1 METSYVPWLFTSFAS
16 FFFRSLLGWAGLRS
30 SAFLEA
36 KICSNYRDQSNI
48 TPCLGSFV
56 KVLKAVKHN
65 AMSSNK
71 ACNTIIMTRVEL
83 LILLRKPNLQ
93 VFSYGP
99 HDLLFGGRKYVY
111 TSQLNKRKL
120 ASVGIEGTDKFCVK
134 QQIYS
139 YIFPQ
144 KSVLIC
150 QGLCQTASRWM
161 TVIKW
166 LCQRT
171 SIISLILN
179 ILVSEINHD
188 TCVALAG
195 FHSPVNSYLPSPFWE
210 KSEINESIFKMTEDA
225 ISFLRCENKT
235 QIKPPC
241 NWQDKM
247 KRFIYLGDDS
257 FFVR

>member
-1 METSYVPWLFTSFAS
+1 MQWVQTRHAIQSLWLELSSWFCWENLT
-16 FFFRSLLGWAGLRS
+16 FRSS
-30 SAFLEA
+30 HMDHTTYFS
-36 KICSNYRDQSNI
+36 
-48 TPCLGSFV
+48 
-56 KVLKAVKHN
+56 
-65 AMSSNK
+65 
-71 ACNTIIMTRVEL
+71 VEE
-83 LILLRKPNLQ
+83 
-93 VFSYGP
+93 ST
-99 HDLLFGGRKYVY
+99 VY

-120 ASVGIEGTDKFCVK
+120 ASVGIEGTGKFCVK

-139 YIFPQ
+139 YISPQ

-179 ILVSEINHD
+179 FLVSEINHD